1 MSIFEMSGP
10 IFCDS
15 RGEGLAQSIFETT
28 GNSECIFTFH
38 GATIQSL
45 TKEICEFLKYSDP
58 THIYF
63 NAGVNNL
70 TRLVKTGQRKICVS
84 RFSDED
90 TLVNTV
96 MNELKNA
103 IKTILEI
110 NESVKVVIVPIVG
123 VSIADYN
130 NRRENGP
137 RQPDEK
143 KPERAYSPDPNQHI
157 INNALI
163 ELNKQILDLNTEGGL
178 ESPLLHRYIHK
189 DPGHGKAIRHA
200 YSKLFDGLH
209 PRTDTLVQWGRALT
223 TAIQANTNRLE

>member
-1 MSIFEMSGP
+1 MSGP

-15 RGEGLAQSIFETT
+15 RGEGLAQAIFEMT

-38 GATIQSL
+38 GATIQTL
-45 TKEICEFLKYSDP
+45 TDEICEFLKYSDP

-70 TRLVKTGQRKICVS
+70 TQLVRTGRRKICVS
-84 RFSDED
+84 RFTDEE
-90 TLVNTV
+90 TLIETV
-96 MNELKNA
+96 MSDLKTAVRKIVNSDRSG
-103 IKTILEI
+103 
-110 NESVKVVIVPIVG
+110 NVKVIIVPIVG
-123 VSIADYN
+123 LSIADYN

-143 KPERAYSPDPNQHI
+143 TPERTYRPDPDQHI
-157 INNALI
+157 INNAI
-163 ELNKQILDLNTEGGL
+163 VDLNKQIVELNVEGGL
-178 ESPLLHRYIHK
+178 ETPLVHRYIHK
-189 DPGHGKAIRHA
+189 DPGHEKATRHA

-209 PRTDTLVQWGRALT
+209 PRPDTLVQWGKALT